1 MKILFSLYGKS
12 MKKLSL
18 LFLVITSVLITSCK
32 KEISP
37 ELEITVVDTLGSPVH
52 LAKVKLAVDGA
63 DFGPVQAKALDST
76 LTDGFGKA
84 YFSFDNTILV
94 DVGLYNGTTK
104 VDSTSVLLETKRL
117 KRNEDNVFERK
128 LIYR

>member
-1 MKILFSLYGKS
+1 

-32 KEISP
+32 KEVSP
-37 ELEITVVDTLGSPVH
+37 ELEITVVDTLGAPVNQ
-52 LAKVKLAVDGA
+52 AKVKLTVDGA
-63 DFGPVQAKALDST
+63 DFGIVQAKALDSS

-94 DVGLYNGTTK
+94 DASLYNGTTK